1 MTKEQL
7 LVYIWS
13 IYPEG
18 GAKDFWVVLLILYLA
33 FIIVIYFAYL
43 LNTAEEGSDEERE
56 DDKDDKKERPLFIR
70 LGKWKVSGILFL
82 LFMIFL
88 CNLVPKKEHFIYIV
102 ATPFVIES
110 GKTILESLQDPN
122 SKLFKL
128 NKITDKSLE
137 RLSKLSD
144 NPDID
149 LKKEY
154 EELLKYKELYNNIK
168 GGNENF

>member
-18 GAKDFWVVLLILYLA
+18 GAKDFWVVLLILYSA

-43 LNTAEEGSDEERE
+43 LNDAEEGSEEERE
-56 DDKDDKKERPLFIR
+56 DDKERPLFIR

-137 RLSKLSD
+137 RLSESLD

-168 GGNENF
+168 GEK

>member
-18 GAKDFWVVLLILYLA
+18 GAKEFWEVLLILYSA

-43 LNTAEEGSDEERE
+43 LNDAEEGSGIERE

-110 GKTILESLQDPN
+110 GKTILESRQDPN
-122 SKLFKL
+122 SK
-128 NKITDKSLE
+128 
-137 RLSKLSD
+137 
-144 NPDID
+144 
-149 LKKEY
+149 
-154 EELLKYKELYNNIK
+154 
-168 GGNENF
+168 

>member
-18 GAKDFWVVLLILYLA
+18 GAKDFWVVLLILYSA

-43 LNTAEEGSDEERE
+43 LNDAEEGSEEERE
-56 DDKDDKKERPLFIR
+56 DDKERSLFIR

-88 CNLVPKKEHFIYIV
+88 CNLVPKKEHFVYII

-137 RLSKLSD
+137 RLSESLD

-168 GGNENF
+168 GEK

>member
-7 LVYIWS
+7 LVYLWS

-18 GAKDFWVVLLILYLA
+18 GAKDFWVVLLILYSA

-43 LNTAEEGSDEERE
+43 LNDAEEGSEEERE
-56 DDKDDKKERPLFIR
+56 YDKDDKKERPLFIR

-82 LFMIFL
+82 LFIIFL

-137 RLSKLSD
+137 RLSESLD

-168 GGNENF
+168 GGNE

>member
-43 LNTAEEGSDEERE
+43 LNDAEEGSEEERE
-56 DDKDDKKERPLFIR
+56 DDKERSLFIR

-88 CNLVPKKEHFIYIV
+88 CNLVPKKEHFVYII

-137 RLSKLSD
+137 RLSESLD

-154 EELLKYKELYNNIK
+154 EELLKYKELYNYIK
-168 GGNENF
+168 GGDE

>member
-18 GAKDFWVVLLILYLA
+18 GAKDFWVVLLILYSA

-43 LNTAEEGSDEERE
+43 LNDAEEGSEEERE
-56 DDKDDKKERPLFIR
+56 YDKDDKKERPLFIR

-82 LFMIFL
+82 LFIIFL

-137 RLSKLSD
+137 RLSESLD

-168 GGNENF
+168 DGNE

>member
-18 GAKDFWVVLLILYLA
+18 GAKDFWVVLLILYSA

-43 LNTAEEGSDEERE
+43 LNDAEEGSEEERE
-56 DDKDDKKERPLFIR
+56 DDKERSLFIR

-88 CNLVPKKEHFIYIV
+88 CNLVPKKEHFVYII

-137 RLSKLSD
+137 RLSESLD

-168 GGNENF
+168 GGNE

>member
-56 DDKDDKKERPLFIR
+56 DDKDDKKERSLFTR

-137 RLSKLSD
+137 RLSESLD

-168 GGNENF
+168 GGNE

>member
-33 FIIVIYFAYL
+33 FIIVIYVAYL
-43 LNTAEEGSDEERE
+43 LYIDNKNAERSGIERE

-88 CNLVPKKEHFIYIV
+88 CNLVPKKRTLHIYCRY
-102 ATPFVIES
+102 
-110 GKTILESLQDPN
+110 TICYRIWKNYIGISTR
-122 SKLFKL
+122 SK
-128 NKITDKSLE
+128 
-137 RLSKLSD
+137 
-144 NPDID
+144 
-149 LKKEY
+149 
-154 EELLKYKELYNNIK
+154 
-168 GGNENF
+168 

>member
-43 LNTAEEGSDEERE
+43 LNDAEEGSEEERE
-56 DDKDDKKERPLFIR
+56 YDKDDKKERPLFIR

-82 LFMIFL
+82 LFIIFL

-137 RLSKLSD
+137 RLSESLD

-154 EELLKYKELYNNIK
+154 EELLKYKELYNNLK
-168 GGNENF
+168 GGNE

>member
-18 GAKDFWVVLLILYLA
+18 GAKDFWVGLLILYLA
-33 FIIVIYFAYL
+33 FIIVIYFVYF
-43 LNTAEEGSDEERE
+43 LNKAEEGSDEESE

-137 RLSKLSD
+137 RLSESLD

-168 GGNENF
+168 GGNE

>member
-43 LNTAEEGSDEERE
+43 LNDAEEGSEEERE
-56 DDKDDKKERPLFIR
+56 YDKDDKKERPLFIR

-137 RLSKLSD
+137 RLSESLD

-168 GGNENF
+168 GGNE

>member
-18 GAKDFWVVLLILYLA
+18 GVKEFWEVLLILYSA

-82 LFMIFL
+82 LFIIFL

-122 SKLFKL
+122 SKLFKI

-137 RLSKLSD
+137 RLSESLD

-168 GGNENF
+168 DGNE

>member
-18 GAKDFWVVLLILYLA
+18 GVKDFWVVLLILYLV

-56 DDKDDKKERPLFIR
+56 YDKDDKKERPLFIR

-137 RLSKLSD
+137 RLSESLD

-154 EELLKYKELYNNIK
+154 E
-168 GGNENF
+168 

>member
-43 LNTAEEGSDEERE
+43 LNDAEEGSEEERE
-56 DDKDDKKERPLFIR
+56 YDKDDKKERYLFIR

-137 RLSKLSD
+137 RLSESLD

-168 GGNENF
+168 GGNE

>member
-88 CNLVPKKEHFIYIV
+88 CNLVPKKEHFVYII

-137 RLSKLSD
+137 RLSESLD

-168 GGNENF
+168 GENE

>member
-18 GAKDFWVVLLILYLA
+18 GAKDFWVVLLILYSA

-43 LNTAEEGSDEERE
+43 LNDAEEGSEEERE
-56 DDKDDKKERPLFIR
+56 YDKDDKKERPLFIR

-82 LFMIFL
+82 LFIIFL

-137 RLSKLSD
+137 RLSESLD

-168 GGNENF
+168 GGNE

>member
-18 GAKDFWVVLLILYLA
+18 GAKDFWVVLLILYSA

-43 LNTAEEGSDEERE
+43 LNDAEEGSEEERE
-56 DDKDDKKERPLFIR
+56 YDKDDKKERHLFIR

-82 LFMIFL
+82 LFIIFL

-137 RLSKLSD
+137 RLSESLD

-168 GGNENF
+168 GGNE

>member
-18 GAKDFWVVLLILYLA
+18 GAKEFWEVLLILYSA

-43 LNTAEEGSDEERE
+43 LNDAEEGSEEERE

-137 RLSKLSD
+137 RLSESLD

-168 GGNENF
+168 GGNE

>member
-122 SKLFKL
+122 SK
-128 NKITDKSLE
+128 
-137 RLSKLSD
+137 
-144 NPDID
+144 
-149 LKKEY
+149 
-154 EELLKYKELYNNIK
+154 
-168 GGNENF
+168 